1 VIDLKAQG
9 MSLRAIRRVVDEKW
23 SGKGPGTRTPLPPE

>member
-9 MSLRAIRRVVDEKW
+9 MSLRAIRRLVDEKW
-23 SGKGPGTRTPLPPE
+23 SGHGPGTNTPLPPD